1 MSKIGYGW
9 FSEMASK
16 QVKLFSMEDTEYS
29 YCHDNSSYGVIGL
42 YYIHIET
49 GKLVQVT
56 AVSEKKGDYDEYMW
70 DDKEYVGP
78 VEINSARI
86 IPHHEAEEYNKYII

>member
-1 MSKIGYGW
+1 
-9 FSEMASK
+9 
-16 QVKLFSMEDTEYS
+16 MEDTEYNWNCKS
-29 YCHDNSSYGVIGL
+29 YPEYGVEGL
-42 YYIHIET
+42 YYIHAET

-86 IPHHEAEEYNKYII
+86 IPHHEAEEHNKYII